1 LQRLFGK
8 SLSNIAY
15 GTGLDINMQG
25 EQMQHR
31 TKRILL
37 LARRYIVAL
46 LSGLSLVS
54 LPSGAAEVGSIDWSS
69 VPTSKPRLFYP
80 GQSSYEWLRIEDH
93 KKASKEVQDGEACL
107 KCHKG
112 EQKSLG
118 EILTQEGPLEPDP
131 IEDKNGYKRLKVQ
144 AAHDDAYLYLRFSWS
159 SDGDGIG
166 DQGNYI
172 RFDGEQ
178 WQWYGNHRQHGTVID
193 EEQPAIYPDRLGIM
207 IGDGRVPLYPEQG
220 CWMTCHDSM
229 TGMAEEADEDEVA
242 EHPVIG
248 QLYKA
253 FGVVNRTVRKYIPQS
268 RSEGTDWAAVKSE
281 SELTELRS
289 QGAFLDLIIWDA
301 ALTNPGGFAADFNV
315 LELKQVD
322 AGTSPLLPN
331 GKMLGGPEFMFDS
344 AKVGFRV
351 LTEADLADAT
361 KTKHLV
367 VGSSAAPIDG
377 EFQEG
382 DILPAH
388 IIDVGAADGSA
399 ADINYAQGAWQDG
412 TYTLTLRRKLDTGHP
427 QDDLIMQP
435 GGIYT
440 FGFSIHDDAAGK
452 RAHHVS
458 FPVTVSIG
466 SGKAD
471 IQAMT
476 LP

>member
-1 LQRLFGK
+1 MLRK
-8 SLSNIAY
+8 I
-15 GTGLDINMQG
+15 
-25 EQMQHR
+25 HR
-31 TKRILL
+31 
-37 LARRYIVAL
+37 VF
-46 LSGLSLVS
+46 SGLLNFWPALAVSLIGVS
-54 LPSGAAEVGSIDWSS
+54 LPCAAAEVGSIDWSS

-93 KKASKEVQDGEACL
+93 KKASKEVKDGEACL

-118 EILTQEGPLEPDP
+118 EILTQESRLEPDP
-131 IEDKNGYKRLKVQ
+131 IEDKNGYKRLRVQ
-144 AAHDDAYLYLRFSWS
+144 AVHDDVYLYLRFAWK
-159 SDGDGIG
+159 SDGDGAG
-166 DQGNYI
+166 DQGNFM
-172 RFDGEQ
+172 RFDGDQ
-178 WQWYGNHRQHGTVID
+178 WQWYGNHRQHETVLD

-207 IGDGRVPLYPEQG
+207 MGDNRVPLYPEQG
-220 CWMTCHDSM
+220 CWMSCHEAM
-229 TGMAEEADEDEVA
+229 TGMPEEADEDDVG

-253 FGVVNRTVRKYIPQS
+253 FGVVNRSVRKYIPGS
-268 RSEGTDWAAVKSE
+268 RTEGTDWAAVKDP
-281 SELTELRS
+281 SELADLRA

-315 LELKQVD
+315 LDIKQVD
-322 AGTSPLLPN
+322 GGTSPLLPN
-331 GKMLGGPEFMFDS
+331 GKMLGGPEFMFD
-344 AKVGFRV
+344 ATQVGFNT
-351 LTEADLADAT
+351 LTEADLADTQKA
-361 KTKHLV
+361 KYLV
-367 VGSSAAPIDG
+367 IGSTAAPVDA

-388 IIDVGAADGSA
+388 IIDLAAAQGSA
-399 ADINYAQGAWQDG
+399 ADINYARGDWQNG
-412 TYTLTLRRKLDTGHP
+412 TYTLILRRKLDTGHP

-458 FPVTVSIG
+458 FPVTLSIG
-466 SGKAD
+466 PGKAD

-476 LP
+476 LK